1 MATKP
6 YDSTYEAGFKTV
18 FKGRL
23 TNVSDE
29 TTEEEIKNLYAEW
42 ANEYDEDV
50 QRIMVYHKPLA
61 ESLDSA
67 MKQVYKDKT
76 VDQIKIIDVG
86 AGTGVLGVELQ
97 KLGYTN
103 LHALDI
109 SQEMLSEAKKKNVYS
124 KFIRAS
130 LSDQRIPEIETGEFD
145 ALICGGT
152 LGKGHVR
159 SCGLDEMTRIV
170 KRGGPI
176 CFNIREGHL
185 DYFKGKMLDLEKAGR
200 WKQISRVTV
209 PYFESDDLPKETFVF
224 TYKLLQN

>member
-1 MATKP
+1 
-6 YDSTYEAGFKTV
+6 
-18 FKGRL
+18 
-23 TNVSDE
+23 
-29 TTEEEIKNLYAEW
+29 
-42 ANEYDEDV
+42 
-50 QRIMVYHKPLA
+50 
-61 ESLDSA
+61 

-76 VDQIKIIDVG
+76 VDLIKIIDVG

-170 KRGGPI
+170 KRGE
-176 CFNIREGHL
+176 C
-185 DYFKGKMLDLEKAGR
+185 
-200 WKQISRVTV
+200 
-209 PYFESDDLPKETFVF
+209 ES
-224 TYKLLQN
+224 Y